1 MDPDSVSGSGSMREV
16 GGYRV
21 MVEGLASWGRVE
33 FGGVVEDEA
42 GVGGVVESGVC
53 LVPWCRAQGQ
63 GAMQRRRDGR
73 SGGNGLAAG
82 AQWAGG

>member
-21 MVEGLASWGRVE
+21 MVEGLAGWGRVE
-33 FGGVVEDEA
+33 F
-42 GVGGVVESGVC
+42 GGVVESGVC